1 MNVPIIQNILQQ
13 QILESIFLV
22 DIQCQLYGILITRE
36 HVKNTINFEK
46 KKRSPL
52 RKDEIR
58 SHQDAKV
65 CYVCEK
71 RFLKTFANDKNYP
84 KVRDHCH
91 YAGKYKGAADSI
103 CNLKLN
109 VPNEIPVVFHNGF
122 IIILL

>member
-1 MNVPIIQNILQQ
+1 M
-13 QILESIFLV
+13 
-22 DIQCQLYGILITRE
+22 
-36 HVKNTINFEK
+36 KNTINFEK

-84 KVRDHCH
+84 EVRDHCH

-103 CNLKLN
+103 FNLKLN